1 MGAKVKA
8 KLKENLYFFYLIK
21 KLDTNVLSFFFFFF
35 FFSKIHSL
43 QMNLNSKK
51 HFSAHEDLG

>member
-21 KLDTNVLSFFFFFF
+21 KLDTNVLSFFFFPSSFF
-35 FFSKIHSL
+35 PKYIPC
-43 QMNLNSKK
+43 K
-51 HFSAHEDLG
+51 